1 MNWSRLIM
9 LSVLAI
15 VGSIIAYYTVN
26 TFVVPVTVKQYIL
39 IEIIISTLH
48 YMYNKA
54 KISDL
59 NN

>member
-1 MNWSRLIM
+1 MKWNKTIV

-15 VGSIIAYYTVN
+15 AGSIIAYFTVN
-26 TFVVPVTVKQYIL
+26 TFIVPVTIGQYIL

-48 YMYNKA
+48 ALYNKA
-54 KISDL
+54 KIQSL

>member
-1 MNWSRLIM
+1 MKWNKTIV

-15 VGSIIAYYTVN
+15 VGSIIAYFTVN
-26 TFVVPVTVKQYIL
+26 TFIVPVTIGQYIL

-48 YMYNKA
+48 ALYNKA
-54 KISDL
+54 KIQSL

>member
-1 MNWSRLIM
+1 MNWSKTII

-15 VGSIIAYYTVN
+15 VGSIIAYFTIN
-26 TFVVPVTVKQYIL
+26 TFIVQVTIGQYIL

-48 YMYNKA
+48 AMYNKT
-54 KISDL
+54 KTQSL